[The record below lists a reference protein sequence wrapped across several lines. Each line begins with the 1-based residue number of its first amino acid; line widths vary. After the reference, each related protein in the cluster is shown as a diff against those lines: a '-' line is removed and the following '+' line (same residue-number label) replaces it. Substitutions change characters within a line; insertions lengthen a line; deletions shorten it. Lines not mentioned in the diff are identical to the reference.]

1 MENDIARLELAAAH
15 RALAFYGLNEGVNN
29 HMTTLCHSKYDSTRR
44 VMLMLPFGTLW
55 CEARPDDL
63 VEIDPSTEAIV
74 TLTGDVKLDFVTRSG
89 ELLMGRFSVFCFI

>member
-1 MENDIARLELAAAH
+1 MENDIARLELATAH

-29 HMTTLCHSKYDSTRR
+29 HITTMCHSKYDPTRH

-63 VEIDPSTEAIV
+63 LEIDPIKEVIV
-74 TLTGDVKLDFVTRSG
+74 TLTGDVRLDFVTRSS
-89 ELLMGRFSVFCFI
+89 ELLMGRFFLTTV